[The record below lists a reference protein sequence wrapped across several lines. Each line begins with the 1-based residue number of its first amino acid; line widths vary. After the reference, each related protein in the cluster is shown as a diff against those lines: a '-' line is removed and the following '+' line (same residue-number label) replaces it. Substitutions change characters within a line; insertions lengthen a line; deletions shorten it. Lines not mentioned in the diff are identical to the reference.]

1 MPKISCTAHSCVYNT
16 SNCCSLS
23 DVKVGGS
30 GAKKACD
37 TRCDSFMER
46 TSGAQNSI
54 ATSACSFT
62 DIDCA
67 AKKCMYN
74 KDGFCSASAVN
85 VSGTGACCSDQTEC
99 ETFHK

>member
-30 GAKKACD
+30 TAKKACD
-37 TRCDSFMER
+37 TRCDSFTER
-46 TSGAQNSI
+46 TPGAQNNTT
-54 ATSACSFT
+54 ATACSFT

-74 KDGFCSASAVN
+74 RDGFCGASAVS
-85 VSGTGACCSDQTEC
+85 VSGTGASCSDQTEC
-99 ETFHK
+99 ETFQK